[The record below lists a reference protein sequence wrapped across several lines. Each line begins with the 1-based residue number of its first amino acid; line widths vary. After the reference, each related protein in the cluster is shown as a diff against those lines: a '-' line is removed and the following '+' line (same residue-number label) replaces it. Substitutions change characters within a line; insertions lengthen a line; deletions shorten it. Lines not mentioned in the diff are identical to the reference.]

1 MKKII
6 LIVLALGLL
15 AMPLSACG
23 KKGDPQLPGQSDY
36 PNQYPAP
43 E

>member
-1 MKKII
+1 MKKFIM
-6 LIVLALGLL
+6 IVLAFSLL
-15 AMPLSACG
+15 AMPLTACG
-23 KKGDPQLPGQSDY
+23 KKGDPQPPGQSDY